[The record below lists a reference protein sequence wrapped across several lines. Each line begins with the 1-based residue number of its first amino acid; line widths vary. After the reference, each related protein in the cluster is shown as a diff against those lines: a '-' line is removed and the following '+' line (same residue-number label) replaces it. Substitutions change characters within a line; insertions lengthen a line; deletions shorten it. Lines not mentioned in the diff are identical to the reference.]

1 MREFDSSKTRVA
13 PVFTRLL
20 KRDPRGDSWL
30 PALLRLPRRFDDV
43 EVEVPISPGRIVT
56 CAWYPEE
63 KQLAP
68 PPALLRK
75 LVDQPV
81 LLSSSG
87 LKTSRA
93 GTLVKRTQLLAG
105 HAATREE
112 ALALVASAPE
122 KQGWHVFEGPT
133 SVDAYIE
140 TERAVVLVEGK
151 RTEAGPTTHTTWMAV
166 RHQLLRNLDAAWDMP
181 GKQPYA
187 FFIVEGD
194 GQSTD
199 VPTKWQTFAPETV
212 AAQALELSLPHREPE
227 ERAAI
232 ARAFLGVTTWQAV
245 CEAFGIPF
253 RKLG

>member
-43 EVEVPISPGRIVT
+43 KVDVPARPGRIVT

-63 KQLAP
+63 KRLAP
-68 PPALLRK
+68 PPALLRT
-75 LVDQPV
+75 LVDRPA
-81 LLSSSG
+81 LLSREG
-87 LKTSRA
+87 LTSSRA
-93 GTLVKRTQLLAG
+93 ATLVKRTQLLG
-105 HAATREE
+105 GDAATRAE
-112 ALALVASAPE
+112 ALALVKDAPS

-140 TERAVVLVEGK
+140 AERAVVLIEGK
-151 RTEAGPTTHTTWMAV
+151 RTETGPTTNTTRMAT
-166 RHQLLRNLDAAWDMP
+166 RHQLLRTLDAAWDMP
-181 GKQPYA
+181 GKQAYG
-187 FFIVEGD
+187 FFIVEGED
-194 GQSTD
+194 QSTE
-199 VPTKWQTFAPETV
+199 VPSKWQTFAPQTV
-212 AAQALELSLPHREPE
+212 STEALERSLPHREPGD
-227 ERAAI
+227 RAAI

-245 CEAFGIPF
+245 CEAFDIPF